1 MAVAV
6 TEPATDL
13 RASVLVVCPVCGDGG
28 RVVEAP
34 GRKIAAVWCCRPAH
48 LTAAGALHPVR
59 MLVQG
64 LEEEAP

>member
-1 MAVAV
+1 MATALAEPT
-6 TEPATDL
+6 TEV

-59 MLVQG
+59 MLVQE
-64 LEEEAP
+64 LEGEAP